1 MEFYCAAIT
10 ENGFFDLFSSVFSEN
25 NISRLYVIKGASGVG
40 KSTLMKKLALEGES
54 RGIAVDRIYCSSDPS
69 SLDGVIVGDV
79 GMIDGTPPHTYEPR
93 LAGAF
98 ETLID
103 LGRFWK
109 RELLTPH
116 VDELRSLSLKK
127 RAAFERIYELST
139 IHGKLISFLERSSE
153 AKLDEATI
161 RRYVRSLVRRRLAD
175 AKDGKGEM
183 RIFSSSF
190 GDVKMPPHEQI
201 YSASDTFGSV
211 FLAELRA
218 ELTERGKEFFFSP
231 SLPSIERIETIYVPS
246 LRIVYTT
253 RGGGRRIN
261 GDRFFIEKPIE
272 HGFENTIS
280 QLLEAIKE
288 KHREAMSYHEMI
300 ERIYLGAMD
309 FERMNEYTDQLFEEI
324 FSYIGE

>member
-1 MEFYCAAIT
+1 
-10 ENGFFDLFSSVFSEN
+10 
-25 NISRLYVIKGASGVG
+25 
-40 KSTLMKKLALEGES
+40 
-54 RGIAVDRIYCSSDPS
+54 
-69 SLDGVIVGDV
+69 
-79 GMIDGTPPHTYEPR
+79 
-93 LAGAF
+93 
-98 ETLID
+98 
-103 LGRFWK
+103 
-109 RELLTPH
+109 
-116 VDELRSLSLKK
+116 
-127 RAAFERIYELST
+127 
-139 IHGKLISFLERSSE
+139 
-153 AKLDEATI
+153 
-161 RRYVRSLVRRRLAD
+161 
-175 AKDGKGEM
+175 M

-201 YSASDTFGSV
+201 YSVSDTFGSV
-211 FLAELRA
+211 FLEELRA